1 LIDIAWK
8 NMWTRKTRTILTIL
22 GIAVALE
29 LVIMM
34 TTIVDFTESGMQSE
48 LAKYSGAGQIYVR
61 SQTTAG
67 MAGMEFPPTTS
78 ILSEEEGR
86 QVIDEVADQ
95 IDLAMTTPLF
105 FHQLAP
111 PPYPNAPPEALL
123 IGLEADK
130 IATYVSEDMVVE
142 DGVVAFS
149 DANAYEVI
157 LGPMSSAF
165 FENPA
170 VGDEIEIMGELLTVV
185 GIMGSDNT
193 ADRLTAN
200 IVLVPLETAQGLFGQ
215 TGTISAVLIT
225 SKRLDTVATLAEEIS
240 ANHAK
245 VSVLTQ
251 QEIAENLDTI
261 LGEERFFFNLINYT
275 VYIVAAVV
283 VFIVMVMA
291 VSERTKEIGTMRA
304 IGASR
309 WLVLRTIVI
318 EAVMLG
324 LIGSLLSI
332 PIAYLIDMVIGYGL
346 KEVIGAWTLIQV
358 VITTVVLSAL
368 AAAIPAFRAT
378 RVNPIEALRYE

>member
-34 TTIVDFTESGMQSE
+34 TTIVDFTERSMQSE

-61 SQTTAG
+61 SQVVAG
-67 MAGMEFPPTTS
+67 MGGQEFPPITS
-78 ILSEEEGR
+78 IMREEEGR
-86 QVIDEVADQ
+86 QIIDEVADQ
-95 IDLAMTTPLF
+95 VDLALTTPLL

-111 PPYPNAPPEALL
+111 PPYPNAAPEALL
-123 IGLEADK
+123 VGLEADK
-130 IATYVSEDMVVE
+130 IGAYVSEEMVVE
-142 DGVVAFS
+142 EGVVAFS

-157 LGPMSSAF
+157 LGPMSSRF
-165 FENPA
+165 FDNPA
-170 VGDEIEIMGELLTVV
+170 VGDEIQIMGESLTVV
-185 GIMGSDNT
+185 GIMGSSDM

-200 IVLVPLETAQGLFGQ
+200 IVLVPLETAQNILGQ
-215 TGTISAVLIT
+215 TESVSAVLIT
-225 SKRLDTVATLAEEIS
+225 SERLDNITALAETIR
-240 ANHAK
+240 ADHPK

-251 QEIAENLDTI
+251 EEIAENLDTI
-261 LGEERFFFNLINYT
+261 LGQERFFFNLINYT

-291 VSERTKEIGTMRA
+291 VAERTKEIGTMRA

-309 WLVLRTIVI
+309 WLVLRTILI

-332 PIAYLIDMVIGYGL
+332 PIAYLIDMGIGYGL
-346 KEVIGAWTLIQV
+346 REVIDAWTLVQIVITV
-358 VITTVVLSAL
+358 VILSAL
-368 AAAIPAFRAT
+368 AATIPAFRAT

>member
-1 LIDIAWK
+1 MIDIAWK
-8 NMWTRKTRTILTIL
+8 NMWTRKMRTVLTIL

>member
-1 LIDIAWK
+1 MIDIAWK

-67 MAGMEFPPTTS
+67 MAGQEFPPITS

-86 QVIDEVADQ
+86 QIIDEVAAR
-95 IDLAMTTPLF
+95 IDPALTTPLL

-123 IGLEADK
+123 VSLEADK
-130 IATYVSEDMVVE
+130 ISAYIGEEPVVV

-149 DANAYEVI
+149 SADAHEVI
-157 LGPMSSAF
+157 LGPMASLF
-165 FENPA
+165 FGEPA
-170 VGDEIEIMGELLTVV
+170 VGDEIQIIGEPLTVV
-185 GIMGSDNT
+185 GLVEGQSLQ
-193 ADRLTAN
+193 DRLVSN
-200 IVLVPLETAQGLFGQ
+200 VVIVPLETAQGILGQ
-215 TGTISAVLIT
+215 SETISAVLIT
-225 SKRLDTVATLAEEIS
+225 SKRLDTVGAMAEEIS
-240 ANHAK
+240 ANHPR

-251 QEIAENLDTI
+251 EDIAENLDTI

-318 EAVMLG
+318 EAIMLG
-324 LIGSLLSI
+324 LMGSLLSI
-332 PIAYLIDMVIGYGL
+332 PIAYLIDMGIGYGL
-346 KEVIGAWTLIQV
+346 REIISAWTLVQI
-358 VITTVVLSAL
+358 VITATLLSAL
-368 AAAIPAFRAT
+368 AAAIPALRAT

>member
-34 TTIVDFTESGMQSE
+34 TTIVDFTERSMQSE

-61 SQTTAG
+61 SQVVAG
-67 MAGMEFPPTTS
+67 MGGQEFPPITS
-78 ILSEEEGR
+78 IMREEEGR
-86 QVIDEVADQ
+86 QIIDEVADQ
-95 IDLAMTTPLF
+95 VDLALTTPLL

-111 PPYPNAPPEALL
+111 PPYPNAAPEALL
-123 IGLEADK
+123 VGLEADK
-130 IATYVSEDMVVE
+130 IGAYVSEEMVVE
-142 DGVVAFS
+142 EGVVAFS

-157 LGPMSSAF
+157 LGPMSSRF
-165 FENPA
+165 FDNPA
-170 VGDEIEIMGELLTVV
+170 VGDEIQIMGESLTVV
-185 GIMGSDNT
+185 GIMGSSDM

-200 IVLVPLETAQGLFGQ
+200 IVLVPLETAQNILGQ
-215 TGTISAVLIT
+215 TESVSAVLIT
-225 SKRLDTVATLAEEIS
+225 SER
-240 ANHAK
+240 
-245 VSVLTQ
+245 
-251 QEIAENLDTI
+251 LDTI
-261 LGEERFFFNLINYT
+261 LGQERFFFNLINYT

-291 VSERTKEIGTMRA
+291 VAERTKEIGTMRA

-309 WLVLRTIVI
+309 WLVLRTILI

-332 PIAYLIDMVIGYGL
+332 PIAYLIDMGIGYGL
-346 KEVIGAWTLIQV
+346 REVIDAWTLVQIVITV
-358 VITTVVLSAL
+358 VILSAL

>member
-1 LIDIAWK
+1 MIDIAWK

-61 SQTTAG
+61 SQATAG
-67 MAGMEFPPTTS
+67 MAGMEFPPVTS
-78 ILSEEEGR
+78 IVSEEEGR
-86 QVIDEVADQ
+86 QIIDEVAAQ
-95 IDLAMTTPLF
+95 IEPALTTPVL

-123 IGLEADK
+123 VSLETDK
-130 IATYVSEDMVVE
+130 ISAYIGEEPVVV

-149 DANAYEVI
+149 SADANEVI
-157 LGPMSSAF
+157 LGPMAASF
-165 FENPA
+165 FGEPA
-170 VGDEIEIMGELLTVV
+170 VGDEIQIVGEPLTVV
-185 GIMGSDNT
+185 GLIEGQSLQ
-193 ADRLTAN
+193 DRLVSN
-200 IVLVPLETAQGLFGQ
+200 VVIVPLETAQNILGQ
-215 TGTISAVLIT
+215 SGTISAVLIT
-225 SKRLDTVATLAEEIS
+225 SKRLDNVATLAGEIS

-251 QEIAENLDTI
+251 EEIAENLDTI

-332 PIAYLIDMVIGYGL
+332 PIAYLIDMLIGYGL
-346 KEVIGAWTLIQV
+346 REIISAWTLIQI
-358 VITTVVLSAL
+358 VITATVLSAI
-368 AAAIPAFRAT
+368 AAMIPAFRAT

>member
-1 LIDIAWK
+1 MIDIAWK

-67 MAGMEFPPTTS
+67 MAGQEFPPITS

-86 QVIDEVADQ
+86 QIIDEVAAR
-95 IDLAMTTPLF
+95 IDPALTTPLL

-123 IGLEADK
+123 VSLEADK
-130 IATYVSEDMVVE
+130 ISAYIGEEPVVV

-149 DANAYEVI
+149 SADAHEVI
-157 LGPMSSAF
+157 LGPMASLF
-165 FENPA
+165 FGEPA
-170 VGDEIEIMGELLTVV
+170 VGDEIQIIGEPLTVV
-185 GIMGSDNT
+185 GLVEGQSLQ
-193 ADRLTAN
+193 DRLVSN
-200 IVLVPLETAQGLFGQ
+200 VVIVPLETAQGILGQ
-215 TGTISAVLIT
+215 SETISAVLIT
-225 SKRLDTVATLAEEIS
+225 SKRLDTVGAMAEEIS
-240 ANHAK
+240 ANHPR

-251 QEIAENLDTI
+251 EDIAENLDTI

-318 EAVMLG
+318 EAIMLG
-324 LIGSLLSI
+324 LMGSLLSI
-332 PIAYLIDMVIGYGL
+332 PIAYLIDMGIGYGL
-346 KEVIGAWTLIQV
+346 REIISAWTLVQI
-358 VITTVVLSAL
+358 VITATILSAI
-368 AAAIPAFRAT
+368 AATIPALRAT

>member
-1 LIDIAWK
+1 MIDIAWK

-67 MAGMEFPPTTS
+67 MAGQEFPPITS

-86 QVIDEVADQ
+86 QIIDEVAAR
-95 IDLAMTTPLF
+95 IDPALTTPLL

-123 IGLEADK
+123 VSLEADK
-130 IATYVSEDMVVE
+130 ISAYIGEEPVVV

-149 DANAYEVI
+149 SADAHEVI
-157 LGPMSSAF
+157 LGPMASLF
-165 FENPA
+165 FGEPA
-170 VGDEIEIMGELLTVV
+170 VGDEIQIIGEPLTVV
-185 GIMGSDNT
+185 GLVEGQSLQ
-193 ADRLTAN
+193 DRLVSN
-200 IVLVPLETAQGLFGQ
+200 VVIVPLETAQGILGQ
-215 TGTISAVLIT
+215 SETISAVLIT
-225 SKRLDTVATLAEEIS
+225 SKRLDTVGAMAEEIS
-240 ANHAK
+240 ANHPR

-251 QEIAENLDTI
+251 EDIAENLDTI

-309 WLVLRTIVI
+309 WLVLRTIVL

-324 LIGSLLSI
+324 FIGSLLSI
-332 PIAYLIDMVIGYGL
+332 PIAFLIDTLIGYGL
-346 KEVIGAWTLIQV
+346 REIISAWTLVQI
-358 VITTVVLSAL
+358 VITATILSAI
-368 AAAIPAFRAT
+368 AATIPALRAT

>member
-1 LIDIAWK
+1 MIDIAWK

-67 MAGMEFPPTTS
+67 MAGQEFPPITS

-86 QVIDEVADQ
+86 QIIDEVAAR
-95 IDLAMTTPLF
+95 IDPALTTPLL

-123 IGLEADK
+123 VSLEADK
-130 IATYVSEDMVVE
+130 ISAYIGEEPVVV

-149 DANAYEVI
+149 SADAYEVI
-157 LGPMSSAF
+157 LGPMASLF
-165 FENPA
+165 FGEPA
-170 VGDEIEIMGELLTVV
+170 VGDEIQIIGEPLTVV
-185 GIMGSDNT
+185 GLVEGQSLQ
-193 ADRLTAN
+193 DRLVSN
-200 IVLVPLETAQGLFGQ
+200 VVIVPLETAQGILGQ
-215 TGTISAVLIT
+215 SETISAVLIT
-225 SKRLDTVATLAEEIS
+225 SKRLDTVGAMAEEIS
-240 ANHAK
+240 ANHPR

-251 QEIAENLDTI
+251 EDIAENLDTI

-318 EAVMLG
+318 EAIMLG
-324 LIGSLLSI
+324 LMGSLLSI
-332 PIAYLIDMVIGYGL
+332 PIAYLIDMGIGYGL
-346 KEVIGAWTLIQV
+346 REIISAWTLVQI
-358 VITTVVLSAL
+358 VITATILSAI
-368 AAAIPAFRAT
+368 AATIPALRAT

>member
-1 LIDIAWK
+1 MIDIAWK

-61 SQTTAG
+61 SQATAG
-67 MAGMEFPPTTS
+67 MAGMEFPPVTS
-78 ILSEEEGR
+78 IVSEEEGR
-86 QVIDEVADQ
+86 QIIDEVAAQ
-95 IDLAMTTPLF
+95 IEPALTTPVL

-123 IGLEADK
+123 VSLEVDK
-130 IATYVSEDMVVE
+130 ISAYIGEEPVVV

-149 DANAYEVI
+149 SADANEVI
-157 LGPMSSAF
+157 LGPMAASF
-165 FENPA
+165 FGEPA
-170 VGDEIEIMGELLTVV
+170 VGDEIQIVGEPLTVV
-185 GIMGSDNT
+185 GLIEGQSLQ
-193 ADRLTAN
+193 DRLVSN
-200 IVLVPLETAQGLFGQ
+200 VVIVPLETAQNILGQ
-215 TGTISAVLIT
+215 SGTISAVLIT
-225 SKRLDTVATLAEEIS
+225 SKRLDNVATLAGEIS

-251 QEIAENLDTI
+251 EEIAENLDTI

-332 PIAYLIDMVIGYGL
+332 PIAYLIDMLIGYGL
-346 KEVIGAWTLIQV
+346 REIISAWTLIQI
-358 VITTVVLSAL
+358 VITATVLSAI
-368 AAAIPAFRAT
+368 AAMIPAFRAT